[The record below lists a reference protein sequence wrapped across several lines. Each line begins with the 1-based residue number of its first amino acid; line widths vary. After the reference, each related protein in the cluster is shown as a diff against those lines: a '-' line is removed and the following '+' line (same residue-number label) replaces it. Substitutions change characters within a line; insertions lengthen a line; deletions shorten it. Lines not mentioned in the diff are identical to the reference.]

1 MRGEINLLVQVGPH
15 TCQVTFQVMHINPA
29 YSCLLGRPWIHA
41 LGVVPLT
48 LHQKLKFV
56 VKDLLVIISGE
67 KDLLIS
73 CPSSMPY
80 VEAAEEALG
89 TAFQSFEIVSNASME
104 SLPMCPRMSSAA
116 IMVARGMLG
125 NGYEPGTG
133 LGKNNDG
140 RPDLV
145 DFKENS
151 GRFGLGY
158 KPTRA
163 NIRKTGWE
171 KRNGGTGLQLRAH
184 VKEALP
190 CHLNES
196 FVSAGLRCE
205 EEVAAVHNKS
215 PQGCPDLVQPCLPGF
230 QLGNW
235 KVMEWPEVSLASIM

>member
-29 YSCLLGRPWIHA
+29 YSCLLGRPWIHS

-89 TAFQSFEIVSNASME
+89 TAFQSFEIVSSASME

-116 IMVARGMLG
+116 VMVAHVMLG
-125 NGYEPGTG
+125 HGY
-133 LGKNNDG
+133 
-140 RPDLV
+140 
-145 DFKENS
+145 
-151 GRFGLGY
+151 
-158 KPTRA
+158 
-163 NIRKTGWE
+163 
-171 KRNGGTGLQLRAH
+171 
-184 VKEALP
+184 
-190 CHLNES
+190 
-196 FVSAGLRCE
+196 
-205 EEVAAVHNKS
+205 
-215 PQGCPDLVQPCLPGF
+215 
-230 QLGNW
+230 
-235 KVMEWPEVSLASIM
+235 